1 MRSVFNIIA
10 FLGLL
15 VTFVWAAPTLRSI
28 QKRSF
33 KVERVRNAAFTGH
46 NTPKQLL
53 KAHMKF
59 GIRPPQAL
67 IDHINAQE
75 AARKNATAAAA
86 NSKQKRGHKHRG
98 KKHGNT
104 DNTNTTANAGTTAAS
119 STGNTTTSA
128 TTGSEVG
135 IVTNTPTTGDVEYL
149 SPVTIGGQTLNM
161 DFDTGSSDLWVFNT
175 GLSADETT
183 GHTLYDPNQ
192 STTFKALS
200 GETFAVS
207 YGDGSSVSG
216 TVGTDVVNI
225 GGAIVNAQAVELAT
239 EVSQSFVQDSSSNGL
254 VGLAFSKLNTVQPT
268 QQKTFFDNVQDSLA
282 APVFTANLKHDTAG
296 AYEFG
301 AIDSTQFTG
310 TMQFVDVEAD
320 QGFWQF
326 TSSTFAVG
334 DGAVQTG
341 GAGQAIA
348 DTGTTLLL
356 ANANIIN
363 AYYSTV
369 EGAVNNL
376 QVGGVTIPC
385 DATLPDLQLDVG
397 GKMATVKGTDLM
409 FEQIT
414 DNTCF
419 GGLQAIDGDLMIFG
433 DVFFK
438 SNFVAFD
445 IGNNTLGFAPH
456 A

>member
-1 MRSVFNIIA
+1 MRSVFSIICL
-10 FLGLL
+10 LGLV
-15 VTFVWAAPTLRSI
+15 VTFVWAAPTPAAI

-33 KVERVRNAAFTGH
+33 KIERVRNTAFTGH

-67 IDHINAQE
+67 IDHINAQ
-75 AARKNATAAAA
+75 AAAHQNA
-86 NSKQKRGHKHRG
+86 ATNKKKKGHKH
-98 KKHGNT
+98 GNGNGNAGT
-104 DNTNTTANAGTTAAS
+104 STTGTTTTNTTVDTA
-119 STGNTTTSA
+119 
-128 TTGSEVG
+128 TGSSVG
-135 IVTNTPTTGDVEYL
+135 TVTNTPTSGDVEFL

-175 GLSADETT
+175 GLSTADTT
-183 GHTLYDPNQ
+183 GHTLFDATQ
-192 STTFKALS
+192 SSTFQELN
-200 GETFAVS
+200 GQTFSVS

-225 GGAIVNAQAVELAT
+225 GGAVVNAQAVELAT
-239 EVSQSFVQDSSSNGL
+239 EVSQSFVQDTASNGL

-268 QQKTFFDNVQDSLA
+268 QQKTFFDNVQDSLTE
-282 APVFTANLKHDTAG
+282 PVLTANLRHDEAG
-296 AYEFG
+296 SYEFG
-301 AIDSTQFTG
+301 AIDSSLFTG
-310 TMQFVDVEAD
+310 AMTFVDVETT

-326 TSSTFAVG
+326 TSSSFAIG
-334 DGAVQTG
+334 NGSVQTG

-356 ANANIIN
+356 ANDNIVN

-369 EGAVNNL
+369 TGAENN
-376 QVGGVTIPC
+376 QQAGGITIPC
-385 DATLPDLQLDVG
+385 DADLPDLQLEVG
-397 GKMATVKGTDLM
+397 GQMATVKGSDIL
-409 FEQIT
+409 FEQVQG
-414 DNTCF
+414 NTCF
-419 GGLQAIDGDLMIFG
+419 GGLQAIDSDLMIFG

-438 SNFVAFD
+438 SNVVSFN